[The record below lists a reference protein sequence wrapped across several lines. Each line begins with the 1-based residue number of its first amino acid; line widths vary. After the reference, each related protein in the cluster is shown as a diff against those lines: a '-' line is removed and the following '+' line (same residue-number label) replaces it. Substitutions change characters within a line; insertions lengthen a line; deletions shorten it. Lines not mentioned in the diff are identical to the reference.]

1 MIDEVDD
8 KVHVT
13 TFTRGLRPEEFLFS
27 LCKNDLKTMVKTLYK
42 AMKYMNVKDTMI
54 ARGGGARKRQR
65 QDDRRSDSGRK
76 LSYMNKRRD
85 EKRSKPLLG
94 RTTNFT
100 RSSPLADKR

>member
-42 AMKYMNVKDTMI
+42 AMKYINVKDTMI
-54 ARGGGARKRQR
+54 ARGGGQ
-65 QDDRRSDSGRK
+65 GRDK
-76 LSYMNKRRD
+76 DK
-85 EKRSKPLLG
+85 
-94 RTTNFT
+94 TTVVQIVEGSCLT
-100 RSSPLADKR
+100 